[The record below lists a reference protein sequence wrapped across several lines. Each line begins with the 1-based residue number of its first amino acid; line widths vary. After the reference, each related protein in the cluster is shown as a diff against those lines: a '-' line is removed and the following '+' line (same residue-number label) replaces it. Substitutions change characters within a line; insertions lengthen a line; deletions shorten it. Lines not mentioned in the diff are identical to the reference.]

1 MILYKYRS
9 LSNFEHAADIILNDR
24 LYCPTYNELNDPFEG
39 LFLALWTVSFKNISL
54 KKFAFPTKLEETL
67 TRTRVCSLS
76 SSISDV
82 RLWSYYAHGHKGIAL
97 EIDFTGIESHIHE
110 VIYSANLRQFKNST
124 PQEVLSHKTNH
135 WDYEAEYRIIHD
147 KKYFP
152 INKRI
157 KTIYLGHRISDTHRD
172 LLKKMMSKDITI
184 YSTRLNTRKIEVES
198 DKRLNKNGS

>member
-9 LSNFEHAADIILNDR
+9 LSNFEHVADIILNDR

-39 LFLALWTVSFKNISL
+39 LFLQLWTLSFMVKNQTY
-54 KKFAFPTKLEETL
+54 AFPKKLEETL
-67 TRTRVCSLS
+67 TKTRVCSLS

-82 RLWSYYAHGHKGIAL
+82 RLWSYYADGHKGIAL

-110 VIYSANLRQFKNST
+110 VIYSANLQRFKNST
-124 PQEVLSHKTNH
+124 PHELLSHKTNH
-135 WDYEAEYRIIHD
+135 WEYEAEYRIIHD
-147 KKYFP
+147 EKYFP

-172 LLKKMMSKDITI
+172 LLKKMISNEIAI
-184 YSTRLNTRKIEVES
+184 YSTQLNTRKIQVES
-198 DKRLNKNGS
+198 EKRLNKNSS